1 MKHNPTKDKWRI
13 GIDIGGTKIAFA
25 LVNSA
30 GRVIAAYRLPTR
42 AEDGL
47 EAVIGQIVAGVN
59 ALGADDE
66 ITVGVGCPGY
76 IRDGVVLYAA
86 NLNWRDV
93 ALQGILFERLARP
106 VAVENDVNA
115 MLFGERMYGA
125 AREHANAVYLS
136 IGTGL
141 GAAAMADGRLLRGA
155 SGVAMEL
162 GHINRADGSLFEDG
176 ASGNGLL
183 KLVAAMR
190 DDYPTTLDT
199 EADTGTI
206 ISAAEQ
212 DDELA
217 GAAVCALAQN
227 VAEAAAWACSVLNPS
242 VVIIGG
248 GMGLAL
254 KRWLIPTVRARI
266 DAACPQIVSEAVT
279 VCTAQIKDSAV
290 GAASLAR

>member
-1 MKHNPTKDKWRI
+1 MKHNPTQDKWRI

-25 LVNSA
+25 LVDSQ
-30 GRVIAAYRLPTR
+30 GQVMTAYRLATR
-42 AEDGL
+42 AEEGL
-47 EAVIGQIVAGVN
+47 EAVIEQIVTGVN

-66 ITVGVGCPGY
+66 IAVGVGCPGY
-76 IRDGVVLYAA
+76 IRDGVVQYAT

-93 ALQGILFERLARP
+93 PLQGILFERLARHISI
-106 VAVENDVNA
+106 ENDVNA

-176 ASGNGLL
+176 ASGGGLL
-183 KLVAAMR
+183 KMVAAMR
-190 DDYPTTLDT
+190 DDYPTALDAA
-199 EADTGTI
+199 ADTQAI
-206 ISAAEQ
+206 ISAATN

-217 GAAVCALAQN
+217 GAAVCALAHN
-227 VAEAAAWACSVLNPS
+227 IAEAAAWVCSTLNPS
-242 VVIIGG
+242 AVIIGG
-248 GMGLAL
+248 GMGIAL
-254 KRWLIPTVRARI
+254 KRWLIPTVETRI
-266 DAACPQIVSEAVT
+266 KAACPEPVSAAVT
-279 VCTAQIKDSAV
+279 VCTAQVKDSAV
-290 GAASLAR
+290 GAAALAR